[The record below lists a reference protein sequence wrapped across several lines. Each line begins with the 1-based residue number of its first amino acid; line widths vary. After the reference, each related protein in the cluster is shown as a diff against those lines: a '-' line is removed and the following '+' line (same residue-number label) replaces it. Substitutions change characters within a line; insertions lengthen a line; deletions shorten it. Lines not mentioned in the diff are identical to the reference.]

1 MTMDDG
7 CHVKGRSRLS
17 LIEGSA
23 IFKADWQLR
32 FENFEAEL
40 SGADE
45 QRYNVQAQQEVACV
59 CSAMTFETNA
69 RSSCLRHWSV
79 MPCEA

>member
-32 FENFEAEL
+32 FENFKAEL

-45 QRYNVQAQQEVACV
+45 QRYNV
-59 CSAMTFETNA
+59 TGTT
-69 RSSCLRHWSV
+69 RSGVRLQCHDV
-79 MPCEA
+79 

>member
-1 MTMDDG
+1 MDDG

-32 FENFEAEL
+32 FENFEVEL
-40 SGADE
+40 SVTT
-45 QRYNVQAQQEVACV
+45 Y
-59 CSAMTFETNA
+59 
-69 RSSCLRHWSV
+69 RHNKKWRAFAV
-79 MPCEA
+79 P